1 MPIEPDQLIEPSAVN
16 PNSYRAKQ
24 AAKASAAAAAARAPS
39 TIRREAK
46 REAAAAAG
54 RPDNPLKRLGRDQ
67 RERARAK
74 SQEDFNDAVIANLRV
89 NVETL
94 QHLANGIWVREE
106 TRDGEGRVYRTP
118 PDRQALMFLL
128 EHGIGKA
135 TAREKK
141 TASPIIQ
148 LVSNVPRSPRDLVNG
163 RFGPKLDPDE
173 EPDDEEREEPPFGE
187 EDEDDE

>member
-24 AAKASAAAAAARAPS
+24 AAKAAATAAAPAPSTIKREANRAAAAAD
-39 TIRREAK
+39 
-46 REAAAAAG
+46 G
-54 RPDNPLKRLGRDQ
+54 RPSNPLKRMGRDQ
-67 RERARAK
+67 REKARAR
-74 SQEDFNDAVIANLRV
+74 SQEDFNDAVVANLRT

-106 TRDGEGRVYRTP
+106 TRDGEARVYKTA

-141 TASPIIQ
+141 TVSPVIQ
-148 LVSNVPRSPRDLVNG
+148 LVSNVPRSPRDLANG

-173 EPDDEEREEPPFGE
+173 EPEDEGQEELSLDEEDGDDE
-187 EDEDDE
+187 